1 MGDLQKRRLPGAI
14 DRTHADI
21 EAAFAR
27 HRNDLQ
33 TQAYAPGNADDWAT
47 PAPTTVTEALD
58 RLAAKIAEYDGGTSP
73 GGGGK
78 A

>member
-27 HRNDLQ
+27 QRNDLQ
-33 TQAYAPGNADDWAT
+33 TQAYTPATSGDWAGT
-47 PAPTTVTEALD
+47 APTTIAEAID
-58 RLAAKIAEYDGGTSP
+58 RLAAAYAASHAP
-73 GGGGK
+73 VP
-78 A
+78 

>member
-1 MGDLQKRRLPGAI
+1 MSDLQKRRLPGAI

-27 HRNDLQ
+27 QRTDLQ
-33 TQAYAPGNADDWAT
+33 TQAYAPGGAANWTA

-58 RLAAKIAEYDGGTSP
+58 RLAAWASTVSTALSIAEP
-73 GGGGK
+73 
-78 A
+78 